1 MLPNE
6 LIIYINTFICKNRF
20 NLEKDIVD
28 VFNIHPLNVGQCEI
42 IKYKEKQLC
51 KIHDNKDLYHCFEV
65 LSKITDKNPY
75 SIHFETKESCL
86 LARPFISDY
95 GVFSHY
101 CCSGKGIMF
110 KKNLINNTLTEQLPI
125 INITNYH
132 QEMHLL

>member
-6 LIIYINTFICKNRF
+6 LIIYINTFICKRRF
-20 NLEKDIVD
+20 NLEKDLVD
-28 VFNIHPLNVGQCEI
+28 VFNINPLNVGQCEI

-65 LSKITDKNPY
+65 LSKITDKNLY

-86 LARPFISDY
+86 LARPFISEY

-101 CCSGKGIMF
+101 CCTGKGIMF
-110 KKNLINNTLTEQLPI
+110 KNCNRNDLLIGLGFI
-125 INITNYH
+125 
-132 QEMHLL
+132 

>member
-1 MLPNE
+1 MLPQE
-6 LIIYINTFICKNRF
+6 LLIYINSFICKRRF
-20 NLEKDIVD
+20 NIEQNIIEALD
-28 VFNIHPLNVGQCEI
+28 VNPLKTNQCKI
-42 IKYKEKQLC
+42 IEYKGKQLC
-51 KIHDNKDLYHCFEV
+51 KIHDNKELYHCFEV
-65 LSKITDKNPY
+65 LSKITDKNLY

-86 LARPFISDY
+86 LARPFISEY

-125 INITNYH
+125 INITNYS